1 MTVTKDEAPKP
12 SGVAAVDRALA
23 IVAALAAAAEPM
35 TLSELSRA
43 SQLYKSTILRLLE
56 SLERAQYVSRLPDA
70 RYVLGS
76 MAYRLGMAYE
86 RTNNVVA
93 HVAPILDELVAAGTE
108 SASFHIPYAHDQRLC
123 VLRKDSNHSTL
134 DSVRAGQ
141 VLPLKGA
148 AGKVVLAFQAAGPAA
163 DMRRVGLVESYGER
177 DASCAGIAC
186 PVVGPEGCFIGALS
200 LSGPIVRF
208 TPDAVER
215 MSPLLFEAAQR
226 ASARFGGR
234 LDEAPSMRARR
245 KAPRK
250 GLASGQGA

>member
-1 MTVTKDEAPKP
+1 MATSNDEASKQ

-23 IVAALAAAAEPM
+23 IVAALASSAAPM

-56 SLERAQYVSRLPDA
+56 SLERAQYVSRLPDG

-108 SASFHIPYAHDQRLC
+108 SASFHIPYSPGQRLC
-123 VLRKDSNHSTL
+123 ILRKDSNHSTL

-148 AGKVVLAFQAAGPAA
+148 AGKVVRAFQDDAASALRQA
-163 DMRRVGLVESYGER
+163 RVVESYGER
-177 DASCAGIAC
+177 DASCAGLAC
-186 PVVGPEGCFIGALS
+186 PVLGSEGRFIGALS
-200 LSGPIVRF
+200 LSGPIGRF
-208 TPDAVER
+208 TPEAVAR
-215 MSPLLFEAAQR
+215 MSSLLFAAAQR
-226 ASARFGGR
+226 ASERFGGR
-234 LDEAPSMRARR
+234 LEGDPPSRARR
-245 KAPRK
+245 KPPRK
-250 GLASGQGA
+250 DPVAADGA